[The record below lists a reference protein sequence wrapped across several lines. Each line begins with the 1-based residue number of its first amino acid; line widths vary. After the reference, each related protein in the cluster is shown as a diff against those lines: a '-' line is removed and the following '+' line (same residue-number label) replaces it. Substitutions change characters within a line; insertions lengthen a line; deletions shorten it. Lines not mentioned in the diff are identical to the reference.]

1 MERYVFP
8 NKGRAEA
15 ALAQMKQLINWYGVA
30 TRADMNDIHG
40 TLPKP
45 EDQRFGWIDLG
56 DATIGP
62 GEIGGEIVLSLPRAL
77 RIE

>member
-30 TRADMNDIHG
+30 TRADMKDIHG

-45 EDQRFGWIDLG
+45 EDQRFGWIDLS

-62 GEIGGEIVLSLPRAL
+62 GEIGDEIVLSLPRAL